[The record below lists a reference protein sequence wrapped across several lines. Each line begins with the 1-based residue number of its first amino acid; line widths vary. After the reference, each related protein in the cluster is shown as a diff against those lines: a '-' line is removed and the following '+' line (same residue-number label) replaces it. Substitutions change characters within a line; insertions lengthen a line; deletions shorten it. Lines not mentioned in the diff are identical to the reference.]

1 MRQIPGV
8 QNAAVGLS
16 LPYERSLIDGAM
28 TIGDGKEAGQ
38 QVETDVVYITPGYF
52 GVLQMPLLG
61 GRSFAASD
69 GPDAQRVAI
78 INQTFAR
85 KFFHGVNPLGHYVD
99 KNIMIVGVV
108 QDVPVPPGVDPTA
121 PLTGEQAVYV
131 PYAQADARLLSAVH
145 SWFQPSWIVHTAGP
159 VEGLSAQMQRA
170 LAGVDPNLPFAGF
183 YSMRD
188 LQART
193 LAMQRVEVALLG
205 AMAAL
210 ALLLSAVGIF
220 SLVANLVTLRT
231 REIGIRIA
239 LGSTI
244 RSAMLE
250 VGRAGV
256 GASALGL
263 VLGLILCSGALRA
276 LRSVLYG
283 VGVYD
288 ASTMLVVVLTLS
300 AVTLLA
306 TIVPTLRVAGIDPA
320 RTLREE

>member
-1 MRQIPGV
+1 LRCSR
-8 QNAAVGLS
+8 A
-16 LPYERSLIDGAM
+16 
-28 TIGDGKEAGQ
+28 
-38 QVETDVVYITPGYF
+38 F
-52 GVLQMPLLG
+52 VLCF
-61 GRSFAASD
+61 GRS
-69 GPDAQRVAI
+69 PR
-78 INQTFAR
+78 
-85 KFFHGVNPLGHYVD
+85 
-99 KNIMIVGVV
+99 
-108 QDVPVPPGVDPTA
+108 
-121 PLTGEQAVYV
+121 
-131 PYAQADARLLSAVH
+131 
-145 SWFQPSWIVHTAGP
+145 
-159 VEGLSAQMQRA
+159 
-170 LAGVDPNLPFAGF
+170 GVDPNLPFSGF

-188 LQART
+188 LLART
-193 LAMQRVEVALLG
+193 LVMQRLEGALLG
-205 AMAAL
+205 AMATL

-244 RSAMLE
+244 QSAMFE

-288 ASTMLVVVLTLS
+288 VSTMLVVVLTLS